1 MCFVSPAFREA
12 PPRPSENMKITT
24 HPPPPPFPS
33 HLDCSWNRTMTG
45 SHAMASYL
53 SSLPTFADVRSDNH
67 AILPHRRVLLLSSP
81 FTAPNNCPRHLRHH
95 PSRTSSSFPR
105 HPSRWEDGQ
114 SQPPCGCEARRKIE
128 CAPRLPSRPTSCA
141 RSAGAELLR
150 PAGNGPRASVQR
162 QPKKASEAIEMKDQI
177 HNRTTTITTTKT
189 SRIST
194 LPMKPRRRLSNES
207 CDRHYARSSASPPT
221 ACRIGGD
228 WSTSPASVARKLDD
242 LHLHASWT
250 SSSSTIS
257 SCSTLVDGSV
267 EAA

>member
-1 MCFVSPAFREA
+1 VFRFPGFPRSSATATRKHENHHPRTTL
-12 PPRPSENMKITT
+12 PPL
-24 HPPPPPFPS
+24 PFPS

-45 SHAMASYL
+45 SHAMASFL

-67 AILPHRRVLLLSSP
+67 AILPHRRVLILSSP
-81 FTAPNNCPRHLRHH
+81 STAPNNCTGHQRH
-95 PSRTSSSFPR
+95 PSRTSSFPR

-141 RSAGAELLR
+141 RSAGAGVLR
-150 PAGNGPRASVQR
+150 PAGNGPRVSVQR
-162 QPKKASEAIEMKDQI
+162 QPKTAQEAIEMKDQI
-177 HNRTTTITTTKT
+177 RNRTTTTTTKP

-228 WSTSPASVARKLDD
+228 WSSSPASVTRKLDD

-257 SCSTLVDGSV
+257 SCSPLVDGSV